1 MSFRKT
7 ALFAALFC
15 AASMSAASMYAAVSA
30 AEPQGNAGRF
40 LVRLRAIGVVPDER
54 STVSAIGGAI
64 KASSTVVPELDFSY
78 FFTDTVAVEL
88 IAAVTKHT
96 LDDVGSAVGTAPLG
110 STWLLPPT
118 VTVQYHF
125 LSDDKFDPYIGAGLN
140 YTTTFSVRKPSTGPV
155 TAVRYGDSFGP
166 ALQAGVDYRLDDR
179 WSLNLDL
186 QKVWLKS
193 DVSINNGAIAAKVH
207 LDPWIIGTGVGY
219 RF

>member
-1 MSFRKT
+1 MSFRKA

-15 AASMSAASMYAAVSA
+15 ATSTCAAVSA
-30 AEPQGNAGRF
+30 AETQGNAGHF

-64 KASSTVVPELDFSY
+64 KASSTVVPELDLSY
-78 FFTDTVAVEL
+78 FFTDNLAVEL
-88 IAAVTKHT
+88 IAAVTKHS
-96 LDDVGSAVGTAPLG
+96 LDDVGSTAGTVPLG

-125 LSDDKFDPYIGAGLN
+125 LSDTKFDPYVGAGLN
-140 YTTTFSVRKPSTGPV
+140 YTTMFSVRKPSTGPV
-155 TAVRYGDSFGP
+155 TAVHYGDSFGP
-166 ALQAGVDYRLDDR
+166 ALQAGVDYRLDGR

-186 QKVWLKS
+186 KKVWLKT
-193 DVSINNGAIAAKVH
+193 DVAINNGAIAAKVH